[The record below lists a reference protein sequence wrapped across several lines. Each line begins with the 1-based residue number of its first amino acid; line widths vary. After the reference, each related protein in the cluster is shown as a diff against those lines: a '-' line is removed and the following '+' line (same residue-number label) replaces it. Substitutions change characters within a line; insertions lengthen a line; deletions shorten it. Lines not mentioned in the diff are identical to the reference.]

1 MLRESLGIQMAQL
14 RGTGF
19 LQETFKPQKQPSRKI
34 LEKAF
39 WKPLGNSQENIYYKL
54 ISWMPLGHAYSP
66 GNIPNGFSTSK

>member
-54 ISWMPLGHAYSP
+54 IS
-66 GNIPNGFSTSK
+66 